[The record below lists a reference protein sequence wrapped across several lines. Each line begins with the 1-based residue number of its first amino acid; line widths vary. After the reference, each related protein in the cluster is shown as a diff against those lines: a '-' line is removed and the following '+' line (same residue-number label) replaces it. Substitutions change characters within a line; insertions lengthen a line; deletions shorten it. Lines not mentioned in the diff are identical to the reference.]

1 MINDTVLLR
10 NVPENFPPTY
20 SVTSNQACNLYC
32 GGSLDGVDRCAIWP
46 FLGVCVAGLM
56 GGDRIVFFDLDLG
69 HHSRLDETATAAHSV
84 REDETRTE
92 AGVLLLSSSGMS
104 LVGVGFGL
112 FRASSMGGSKQLVLT
127 VLCVLSIALS
137 WSVVHTVF
145 TLRYAHEYFSQKGG
159 IDFGNHDPTYA
170 DFAYMSF
177 TIGMTYQVSDT
188 QITSRRIRSTVTRQA
203 LLSYVFGTSIIAV
216 MINVLAGIVQK

>member
-1 MINDTVLLR
+1 MASHRTRLATCAAVGALTGLTAALAGRSWEFVLLASWAATAL
-10 NVPENFPPTY
+10 VFLILTW
-20 SVTSNQACNLYC
+20 VTIAQ
-32 GGSLDGVDRCAIWP
+32 
-46 FLGVCVAGLM
+46 
-56 GGDRIVFFDLDLG
+56 
-69 HHSRLDETATAAHSV
+69 LDETATAAHSV
-84 REDETRTE
+84 QEDETRTE
-92 AGVLLLSSSGMS
+92 AGVLLISSSAMS

-159 IDFGNHDPTYA
+159 IDFGNRDPTYA
-170 DFAYMSF
+170 DFAYLSF

-188 QITSRRIRSTVTRQA
+188 QITSRRIRSTVMRQA

-216 MINVLAGIVQK
+216 MINVLAGIVHK

>member
-1 MINDTVLLR
+1 MESHRARLATSAAVGAFTGLSVVLAGGSWEFVLLASWAA
-10 NVPENFPPTY
+10 TA
-20 SVTSNQACNLYC
+20 SV
-32 GGSLDGVDRCAIWP
+32 
-46 FLGVCVAGLM
+46 FLVWTWVTIA
-56 GGDRIVFFDLDLG
+56 
-69 HHSRLDETATAAHSV
+69 RLDEFATAAHSV

-92 AGVLLLSSSGMS
+92 AGVLLLSSSATS

-112 FRASSMGGSKQLVLT
+112 FRASSMEGSKQLVLT
-127 VLCVLSIALS
+127 VLCVVSIALS

-159 IDFGNHDPTYA
+159 INFGDQKPTYA
-170 DFAYMSF
+170 DFAYLSF

-188 QITSRRIRSTVTRQA
+188 QITSRRIRSTVTHQA
-203 LLSYVFGTSIIAV
+203 LMSYVFGTSIVAV